1 MSNPFAY
8 AIIVHPAPVN
18 GVKSKKRGKWL
29 SGNGL
34 SSNRIHAECFP
45 LEATA
50 QAVAT
55 ATGLENPEWTFTVRK
70 FDKG

>member
-1 MSNPFAY
+1 MNNPFAF

-29 SGNGL
+29 SSGGL
-34 SSNRIHAECFP
+34 SSNRIYAECFS
-45 LEATA
+45 LEGTA
-50 QAVAT
+50 KAVAT
-55 ATGLENPEWTFTVRK
+55 ATAFENPGWTFTVRK